1 MSPATLAL
9 AWCYRHPGV
18 TSTIIGA
25 TTLAQLEEN
34 VAAWEVQ
41 LTSEQL
47 AAIDAVH
54 LRYTN
59 PAP

>member
-1 MSPATLAL
+1 MV
-9 AWCYRHPGV
+9 HPYK
-18 TSTIIGA
+18 
-25 TTLAQLEEN
+25 
-34 VAAWEVQ
+34 EVR
-41 LTSEQL
+41 LISEQL